1 VEIRGIHIGKA
12 RKVIMNRG
20 FFRAVIGNRYV
31 SFGLLL
37 LPGGLLIALLAWL
50 WKVLRQA
57 QVDE

>member
-1 VEIRGIHIGKA
+1 
-12 RKVIMNRG
+12 MNRN